1 MQILYFEDYSG
12 PAQALAAA
20 LDCPAQQI
28 LRHRFPDGESCLT
41 LPTPLAGDVLLCQTL
56 DQPNAKL
63 VEIILA
69 AHTARRLG
77 AERVMLVAPYLCY
90 MRQDMEFEPGQAIS
104 QGIIGGL
111 LADTFDGVFTVD
123 AHLHRIDHLKEAV
136 HKGIA
141 CNIIASPT
149 IAAFVAA
156 QYPNAVLIGPDSESE
171 QWVAQ
176 AAASVGLQYTIAS
189 KTRRGDRDV
198 SVDLPAFEL
207 SGRDVVIV
215 DDIVS
220 SAHTAIEAAKVAQ
233 ARGAARVAIACT
245 HALLAPGARE
255 LIADNGIDA
264 LWSCD
269 SVLEASN
276 AISLAVPLAAAITAA
291 L

>member
-20 LDCPAQQI
+20 LDCPAQRI
-28 LRHRFPDGESCLT
+28 VRHRFPDGESCLT

-90 MRQDMEFEPGQAIS
+90 MRQDMEFEPGQAVS

-123 AHLHRIDHLKEAV
+123 AHLHRIDHLSEAV
-136 HKGIA
+136 HRGIA
-141 CNIIASPT
+141 CNIIASTT

-171 QWVAQ
+171 QWVAE
-176 AAASVGLQYTIAS
+176 AAASAGLQYTIAS

-198 SVDLPAFEL
+198 SVELPEFEL

-220 SAHTAIEAAKVAQ
+220 SAHTAIEAAKLAQ

-255 LIADNGIDA
+255 LIANNGIDA

-276 AISLAVPLAAAITAA
+276 AISLAEPLAAAIVDA